1 MQSRL
6 FCLIFLIL
14 THFANQAQTGGPN
27 QSVPQPGQ
35 PQPTNPN
42 QPTPQPT
49 GQSQTISPTTY
60 HHKKAP
66 AKNLAVIGYYAG
78 RSSAIDSFPTEKL
91 THIIFSFCHLNGNL
105 LSVANANDTATI
117 RHLVALK
124 DKNPN
129 LKVILSLGGWGGCK
143 TCPDVFAT
151 DSGRRDFVSSVRELT
166 DYFHTD
172 GLDLD
177 WEYPSLENVPGY
189 PYTPQDKDH
198 FTELIKLLRKDL
210 GRKKEISFAAGG
222 FTDYLRTSID
232 WKQVAPRVDYINLMS
247 YDLVNGYSTR
257 TGHHTALYSTPEQL
271 ESTDHAIRY
280 LDSIGVP
287 LNKVAIGVA
296 FYARVFEEVDSI
308 NNGLYQSCHF
318 LRGVSYKDQATV
330 LSADKGYVYHWDP
343 VAQAPYAYNA
353 GQRRFASFDDSTS
366 IRVKTQYAIDRRL
379 GGVMFWQLTEDRF
392 SGGLLDVIDNTKSTE
407 AKGIKN

>member
-1 MQSRL
+1 MQPRL
-6 FCLIFLIL
+6 FCLLFLVL
-14 THFANQAQTGGPN
+14 THFASQAQ
-27 QSVPQPGQ
+27 SR
-35 PQPTNPN
+35 
-42 QPTPQPT
+42 
-49 GQSQTISPTTY
+49 
-60 HHKKAP
+60 KF
-66 AKNLAVIGYYAG
+66 AVIGYYAG
-78 RSSAIDSFPTEKL
+78 RNSAIDSFPTEKL
-91 THIIFSFCHLNGNL
+91 THIIFSFCSLKDNL
-105 LSVANANDTATI
+105 LHVNNANDTATI

-143 TCPDVFAT
+143 TCTDVFAT
-151 DSGRRDFVSSVRELT
+151 DSGRKDFVQSARDLT

-198 FTELIKLLRKDL
+198 FTELIKLLRKNF

-271 ESTDHAIRY
+271 ESTDHAVRY

-287 LNKVAIGVA
+287 LSKVAIGLA
-296 FYARVFEEVDSI
+296 FYARIFEEADSI

-318 LRGVSYKDQATV
+318 LRGVSYKDQAGF
-330 LSADKGYVYHWDP
+330 LSADNGYVYHWDST
-343 VAQAPYAYNA
+343 AQAPYAYNPS
-353 GQRRFASFDDSTS
+353 QRRFATFDDSTS
-366 IRVKTQYAIDRRL
+366 IRIKTRYAL
-379 GGVMFWQLTEDRF
+379 NKKLAGVMFWQLTEDRF
-392 SGGLLDVIDNTKSTE
+392 SGGLLDVIDNTKSR
-407 AKGIKN
+407 K